1 MNTFIAVIIAIITA
15 FITPPAPSEGGL
27 FIESATLDTSQ
38 VTIAV
43 DCWEPPMPDGTIVP
57 CD

>member
-1 MNTFIAVIIAIITA
+1 MHTIIAVIIASLTA
-15 FITPPAPSEGGL
+15 FMAPPAPSEGGL

-38 VTIAV
+38 VTTAV